1 MSDTISAV
9 GNYKQIF
16 NDILEL
22 DVNTNGTITVCL
34 ASVEKNGA
42 RPHFARL
49 KISLKTANEFRSTIK
64 QLQERYQKDGWKKE
78 DLLFPEYASESDPAE
93 YEIEHIDLSLS
104 PYAALKEQ
112 LEPLSSLLDIDLFQA
127 EKKTYATLRFYVI
140 TFQPDDG
147 DPVHFFR
154 RYTAQKEL
162 GHSKWLV
169 WLNDGEYDRISEP
182 LLLFDNEVDC
192 MSRSGML
199 FIIHKANFQ
208 HIFQFLEPVK
218 AVALET
224 LSTIKTQLP
233 IQNFE
238 DFADACER
246 NPAKLRK
253 LNRIATKPQF
263 SKITMSHIKAVLAKQ
278 PLPLQ
283 IVEESGQE
291 KLVYDAK
298 QPWVILNLLED
309 NYLWSLMT
317 EQGYEVTSKR
327 AL

>member
-1 MSDTISAV
+1 MSDCTSTAK
-9 GNYKQIF
+9 NYKQIF

-22 DVNTNGTITVCL
+22 DVNSGTVTVCL
-34 ASVEKNGA
+34 ASVEKNGT

-49 KISLKTANEFRSTIK
+49 KISVKAAAAFRSTIK

-78 DLLFPEYASESDPAE
+78 DLLFPEYAVESDPAE

-104 PYAALKEQ
+104 LYATLQEQ
-112 LEPLSSLLDIDLFQA
+112 LAPLSSLLDIDLFQA
-127 EKKTYATLRFYVI
+127 EKKSYAALRFYVI

-147 DPVHFFR
+147 EPVHFFR

-169 WLNDGEYDRISEP
+169 WLNDGEYDRINEP

-192 MSRSGML
+192 MSKSGLL

-218 AVALET
+218 VVALET
-224 LSTIKTQLP
+224 LSTIKMQIP
-233 IQNFE
+233 IQNFA
-238 DFADACER
+238 DFADACTR

-253 LNRIATKPQF
+253 LNKIATKPQF

-291 KLVYDAK
+291 KLVYDTK